1 MPLPVEPA
9 AEPTEPNSPTAGAA
23 SRAHPLTRKPE
34 LSKKMAAKA
43 FNPGI
48 FCIDICLCTPSHPI
62 CLEGAIP
69 MPACGVA
76 DLLAGFGAG
85 IRERVLADYTIY
97 RLGAA

>member
-1 MPLPVEPA
+1 
-9 AEPTEPNSPTAGAA
+9 
-23 SRAHPLTRKPE
+23 
-34 LSKKMAAKA
+34 
-43 FNPGI
+43 
-48 FCIDICLCTPSHPI
+48 
-62 CLEGAIP
+62 